1 MTSLNITINNI
12 DTPILENISISE
24 LYDITNHY
32 KSTRFINSN
41 IIPNIKKSINNSFCE
56 NVYRYFNKSTVKVYN
71 KICDICREQLQVR
84 SYKHVHQIISDVIM
98 KDDEDYL
105 DYFYIKY
112 NDYDLLNYALIKY
125 CEEYCIERFM
135 ELDFSPDLKNLACQD
150 ELKVLLGKFY
160 FYSVIFITLTN
171 DISNFEELS
180 DIIDDQMND
189 INLTSLII
197 DFLPPSSY
205 DKEDNI
211 NETDSESDTSDSDF
225 SDEYSE

>member
-1 MTSLNITINNI
+1 MTSLNITINKGY
-12 DTPILENISISE
+12 TPIFKNISISE

-41 IIPNIKKSINNSFCE
+41 IIPDIKYSINNSFYE
-56 NVYRYFNKSTVKVYN
+56 NVYRFFNKSTVKNYN
-71 KICDICREQLQVR
+71 KIYNICKVQLHVR
-84 SYKHVHQIISDVIM
+84 SYEQVYQIINDIIM
-98 KDDEDYL
+98 RDNEDYL

-125 CEEYCIERFM
+125 CEEYFIKRFM
-135 ELDFSPDLKNLACQD
+135 KLDFSTDLKHLSCQAK
-150 ELKVLLGKFY
+150 LKVLLGKYY
-160 FYSVIFITLTN
+160 FYSVIFIILSN

-180 DIIDDQMND
+180 NIIDEQMNY

-197 DFLPPSSY
+197 DFLPQNSY

-211 NETDSESDTSDSDF
+211 NESDSESDTSDSEF
-225 SDEYSE
+225 SDEYYE

>member
-1 MTSLNITINNI
+1 
-12 DTPILENISISE
+12 
-24 LYDITNHY
+24 
-32 KSTRFINSN
+32 
-41 IIPNIKKSINNSFCE
+41 
-56 NVYRYFNKSTVKVYN
+56 
-71 KICDICREQLQVR
+71 
-84 SYKHVHQIISDVIM
+84 M
-98 KDDEDYL
+98 KDEEDYL
-105 DYFYIKY
+105 NYFYIKY

-125 CEEYCIERFM
+125 CEEYFIERFM
-135 ELDFSPDLKNLACQD
+135 ELDFSTDLKHLACQD

-180 DIIDDQMND
+180 DIINDQMNY

-205 DKEDNI
+205 DKENNI